1 MMTTGLTGATV
12 GVAATVSDLP
22 ARTTTVAAVGVIRTA
37 VIAETTVDADA
48 TTIAAV
54 ATLVTI
60 TATVAAATDVD

>member
-37 VIAETTVDADA
+37 V
-48 TTIAAV
+48 

-60 TATVAAATDVD
+60 TATVAAATDAD

>member
-48 TTIAAV
+48 T
-54 ATLVTI
+54 LVTI
-60 TATVAAATDVD
+60 TATVAAATDAD

>member
-1 MMTTGLTGATV
+1 MITGLTGATV

-48 TTIAAV
+48 T
-54 ATLVTI
+54 LVTI
-60 TATVAAATDVD
+60 TATVAAATDAD

>member
-37 VIAETTVDADA
+37 VIAETTVDSD
-48 TTIAAV
+48 

-60 TATVAAATDVD
+60 TETVAAATDSD

>member
-1 MMTTGLTGATV
+1 MKMQKGFH
-12 GVAATVSDLP
+12 
-22 ARTTTVAAVGVIRTA
+22 A

-60 TATVAAATDVD
+60 TATVAAATDAD